1 MKRLAAKLRALLR
14 GRDRGTVTLTFA
26 LSLPILLLL
35 IGILV
40 QFALLANAQLTL
52 DRAVQAGARSA
63 MTSLPVDAAIGD
75 AGGPAN
81 VERSVR
87 MILESLSPAS
97 PETPTTEAQTVAEAL
112 QALGATLPDRYVER
126 YSFAHRATVITIVPI
141 DGTQLNFAQDRA
153 PRVRLTVQ
161 YDFRITVP
169 ILNVFLGRIDTVAG
183 VEGRFRTLTSTVDV
197 QLSPGREA
205 GAP

>member
-1 MKRLAAKLRALLR
+1 LAAKLRALLR
-14 GRDRGTVTLTFA
+14 GRDSGTVTLTFA

-40 QFALLANAQLTL
+40 QFALLANAQLAL
-52 DRAVQAGARSA
+52 DRAVHAGARSA
-63 MTSLPVDAAIGD
+63 MTSLPVDPAIGD

-97 PETPTTEAQTVAEAL
+97 PETPTTEAQTVAQAL
-112 QALGATLPDRYVER
+112 QALGAALPDRYVER
-126 YSFAHRATVITIVPI
+126 YSYAHRATVISIVPI
-141 DGTQLNFAQDRA
+141 DGTQANFARERA

-161 YDFRITVP
+161 YDFRVTVP
-169 ILNVFLGRIDTVAG
+169 ILGVFLGRVDTVAG
-183 VEGRFRTLTSTVDV
+183 VQGRFRTLTSTVDV